1 MPHISTRAIMCWFFL
16 PLQSPLVDVQKMD
29 SGLRQGSETG
39 VHSKEEGQENIRLV
53 RNDLPG
59 LFVLLLLL
67 FWGDWVQFSST
78 SRKYL
83 DLVC

>member
-16 PLQSPLVDVQKMD
+16 PPKSPLVEVQKMD

-39 VHSKEEGQENIRLV
+39 VHSKEEGQENIRPV

-67 FWGDWVQFSST
+67 F
-78 SRKYL
+78 
-83 DLVC
+83 